1 MRWRLLWRMF
11 QSARAGRMGDAAAL
25 KGAALGSPAYP
36 EIDAKLAALAEPFPA
51 IDVEALRRLPEG
63 TFGREY
69 ARFLDDQGL
78 KPFIVS
84 REVAEEVSC
93 SSRLDV
99 RYTLL
104 HDAFHVLLGFDATL
118 VGELGVWGFV
128 SAQHYSPA
136 YDRAVRMGRRLYPL
150 IRPGRG
156 PAWREAITRGET
168 LARQAPCLI
177 AEPLERLF
185 PLPLTEARAQLGL
198 VPPEVQSVTP

>member
-118 VGELGVWGFV
+118 VGESASGASCPPSTTAPRTTGPSGWGGASTPS
-128 SAQHYSPA
+128 SARDGARPGARPSPA
-136 YDRAVRMGRRLYPL
+136 A
-150 IRPGRG
+150 RPSPGKP
-156 PAWREAITRGET
+156 PASSPSPWSGSSRSR
-168 LARQAPCLI
+168 
-177 AEPLERLF
+177 
-185 PLPLTEARAQLGL
+185 
-198 VPPEVQSVTP
+198 